1 MKVIN
6 HKLDLLIEDEIRR
19 LGDEVREI
27 SRDRITITFKKDG
40 SRVTSS
46 DMYVHEQ
53 FSLFL
58 ADYFKDDGLV
68 SEEGEVIPSRSGA
81 FWILDPIDGTS
92 FYIDQKPHYR
102 ILLSRVE
109 HGEPTLGVM
118 YLPELKEFLYARKGI
133 GTYRNGKIVRVSD
146 SKTPKKIFSNVE
158 GATNWS
164 GGAYPTEGA
173 IAVMALCSGE
183 LDGIVFSVSGG
194 NIWDYVPYLPLV
206 EEAGGQVTKLDGSR
220 FSFDEHS
227 ELQGT
232 IVASNSYCHADI
244 LDSIRLTS
252 S

>member
-1 MKVIN
+1 MKPIN

-46 DMYVHEQ
+46 DMYVHDQ

-68 SEEGEVIPSRSGA
+68 SEEGEVIPSKSGA

-102 ILLSRVE
+102 ILAARVE
-109 HGEPTLGVM
+109 NTIPALGVM
-118 YLPELKEFLYARKGI
+118 YLPELNEFLYARKGI
-133 GTYRNGKIVRVSD
+133 GTYRNGKSVRVSD
-146 SKTPKKIFSNVE
+146 SKTAKKIFSNVD
-158 GATNWS
+158 GAKNWS
-164 GGAYPTEGA
+164 GGEYPTEGA

-183 LDGIVFSVSGG
+183 LDGIIFEIRGG
-194 NIWDYVPYLPLV
+194 KVWDYVPYLPLI
-206 EEAGGQVTKLDGSR
+206 EEAGGCVTNEKGEF
-220 FSFDEHS
+220 FSFEEFT
-227 ELQGT
+227 ELSGT
-232 IVASNSYCHADI
+232 IVASNSCCHNE
-244 LDSIRLTS
+244 LLNLVR
-252 S
+252 